1 MINKER
7 VLQQFLQLVQIDS
20 ETGAERQICDELIGQ
35 LHQLGM
41 EVIEDQS
48 AAKTG
53 HAAGNIVATLPGNTD
68 GPTIFFTSHMD
79 TVTPGKGINPR
90 IEGDYVVSDGSTI
103 LGSDDKAGVAAILEG
118 IRVIQ
123 ETKLPYSCIQ
133 VLITAGEESGLVG
146 SKALDLALLK
156 ADYGFA
162 LDSSGKVGDIIVS
175 APFQAKMKVIVHG
188 RAAHAGVNPEDG
200 LNAIQVAS
208 RAIMR
213 MPIGRIDQET
223 TANIGKIEGGQA
235 TNIVCPRVEF
245 LAEARSLVKEK
256 LEQQLAKMQ
265 KAITDTSEEFETTI
279 DVDVKWMYPGYKFS
293 KEDLITQKAMKA
305 IKAIGRQPQL
315 KSSGG
320 GSDANVI
327 SGYGIPTV
335 NLAIGYEEIH
345 TTNERMPIEELF
357 KAAELVVA
365 LSQAVLEE

>member
-1 MINKER
+1 M
-7 VLQQFLQLVQIDS
+7 LQQFLQLVQIDS
-20 ETGAERQICDELIGQ
+20 VTGAERQICDELIGQ
-35 LHQLGM
+35 FQQLGFQ
-41 EVIEDQS
+41 VIEDQS
-48 AAKTG
+48 AEKTG
-53 HAAGNIVATLPGNTD
+53 HAAGNIVATLPGNSS
-68 GPTIFFTSHMD
+68 GPMIFFTSHMD
-79 TVTPGKGINPR
+79 TVTPGIGIKPR
-90 IEGDYVVSDGSTI
+90 IEGEYVVSDGSTI

-118 IRVIQ
+118 LRVIS
-123 ETKLPYSCIQ
+123 ESKLPHSGIQ
-133 VLITAGEESGLVG
+133 VLITAGEESGLAG
-146 SKALDLALLK
+146 SKALDPGLLK
-156 ADYGFA
+156 AEYGFA

-245 LAEARSLVKEK
+245 LAEARSLVEEK

-265 KAITDTSEEFETTI
+265 KAITITAEEFQTAI
-279 DVDVKWMYPGYKFS
+279 DVHVEKMYPGYKFS
-293 KEDLITQKAMKA
+293 EDDLVTQKAMEA
-305 IKAIGRQPQL
+305 IKAIGRKPQL

-320 GSDANVI
+320 GSDANAI

-345 TTNERMPIEELF
+345 TTNERMPVEELY